1 VSRVIRFGKYDMAEE
16 LLDAGALLEDIDNV
30 LLHRIY
36 ISEFNMIFV
45 RSEQPLFTMLFG
57 ATIYPW

>member
-1 VSRVIRFGKYDMAEE
+1 MAEE